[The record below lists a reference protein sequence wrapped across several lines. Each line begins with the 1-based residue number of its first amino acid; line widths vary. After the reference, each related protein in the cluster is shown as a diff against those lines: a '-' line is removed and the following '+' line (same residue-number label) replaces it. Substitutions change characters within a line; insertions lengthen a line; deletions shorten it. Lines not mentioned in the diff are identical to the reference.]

1 MRTGPRDG
9 LGARLHRRD
18 RSGGHPHEDHDL
30 TIPPMVPGRHI
41 DGISAVLLPFGAD
54 GTPDWD
60 AFSRLLDRTWA
71 AGLAPAVNMDTGYV
85 HLLTVPQREQAL
97 SIAQQIAA
105 GRRFVAG
112 AFIEDLD
119 GDAVSLYGV
128 EIDRIRRHGGTPIVF
143 QSSALARLDDA
154 SALEAY
160 RSIGRAGPPLL
171 AFELGEMFAGF
182 GRIYSAD
189 FFRRLLD
196 VDAFVGLKH
205 SSLDRLAEWTRLD
218 LRDRHRPD
226 FRVYTGNDL
235 AIDMVFYGSDYL
247 LGLSAFSVDGFAA
260 RDRLWCRS
268 DARAIALNDLL
279 QYLGQLV
286 FRPPVPA
293 YRHSAA
299 QFLKLQGLIATDS
312 PHPRSPRRPD
322 SDLPI
327 LQDIARRLAAALAE
341 LS

>member
-1 MRTGPRDG
+1 
-9 LGARLHRRD
+9 
-18 RSGGHPHEDHDL
+18 
-30 TIPPMVPGRHI
+30 MVPGRHI
-41 DGISAVLLPFGAD
+41 DGISAVLLPFAAN

-60 AFSRLLDRTWA
+60 GFCRLLETTWA
-71 AGLAPAVNMDTGYV
+71 AGLTPAVNMDTGYV
-85 HLLTVPQREQAL
+85 HLLTMPERARAL
-97 SIAQQIAA
+97 SIAQQTAA

-112 AFIEDLD
+112 AFIEGLD
-119 GDAVSLYGV
+119 GDPVSLYRG

-143 QSSALARLDDA
+143 QSSALAGLDEDA
-154 SALEAY
+154 ALEAY
-160 RSIGRAGPPLL
+160 RSIGCAGPPLL
-171 AFELGEMFAGF
+171 AFELGGMFAGY

-205 SSLDRLAEWTRLD
+205 SSLDRIAEWTRLD

-268 DARAIALNDLL
+268 DARAIAVNDLL
-279 QYLGQLV
+279 QYLGQFA

-299 QFLKLQGLIATDS
+299 QFLKLQGLIATEC
-312 PHPRSPRRPD
+312 PHPRSPRRPE
-322 SDLPI
+322 SDVAV
-327 LQDIARRLAAALAE
+327 LQDIGWRLAAALAE
-341 LS
+341 LP

>member
-1 MRTGPRDG
+1 VRAGSRDG
-9 LGARLHRRD
+9 FGARLYRGRRGRGD
-18 RSGGHPHEDHDL
+18 ADEGRDL
-30 TIPPMVPGRHI
+30 NVRPMLPGRHI
-41 DGISAVLLPFGAD
+41 DGISAVLLPFAAD

-60 AFSRLLDRTWA
+60 GFSRLLGRTWA
-71 AGLAPAVNMDTGYV
+71 AGLTPAVNMDTGYV
-85 HLLTVPQREQAL
+85 HLLTVPERAQAL
-97 SIAQQIAA
+97 STARQMAA

-119 GDAVSLYGV
+119 GDAVALYCA
-128 EIDRIRRHGGTPIVF
+128 EIDRIRKHGGVPIVF
-143 QSSALARLDDA
+143 QSSALTRLD
-154 SALEAY
+154 EADVFKAY
-160 RSIGRAGPPLL
+160 EAIARAGPPLL

-182 GRIYSAD
+182 GRIYSTD
-189 FFRRLLD
+189 FFDRLLD
-196 VDAFVGLKH
+196 LDAFVGLKH
-205 SSLDRLAEWTRLD
+205 SSLDRVAEWTRLD

-260 RDRLWCRS
+260 RDRLWCQS
-268 DARAIALNDLL
+268 DARAVAVNDLL
-279 QYLGQLV
+279 QYLGHLA

-299 QFLKLQGLIATDS
+299 QFLRLQGVIATDC
-312 PHPRSPRRPD
+312 PHPRSPRRPE
-322 SDLPI
+322 SDVAI
-327 LQDIARRLAAALAE
+327 LQDIMQRLSAVLAG

>member
-1 MRTGPRDG
+1 M
-9 LGARLHRRD
+9 L
-18 RSGGHPHEDHDL
+18 
-30 TIPPMVPGRHI
+30 PGRHI
-41 DGISAVLLPFGAD
+41 DGISAVLLPFAAD

-60 AFSRLLDRTWA
+60 GLSRLLDRTWA
-71 AGLAPAVNMDTGYV
+71 AGLTPAVNMDTGYV
-85 HLLTVPQREQAL
+85 HLLTVPERAEVL
-97 SIAQQIAA
+97 STARQMAA
-105 GRRFVAG
+105 GRRFIAG

-119 GDAVSLYGV
+119 GDAVTLYHA
-128 EIDRIRRHGGTPIVF
+128 EIDRIRKHGGVPIVF
-143 QSSALARLDDA
+143 QSSALTRLD
-154 SALEAY
+154 EAGVLNAY
-160 RSIGRAGPPLL
+160 EAIARAGPPLL

-182 GRIYSAD
+182 GRIHSTD

-196 VDAFVGLKH
+196 LGAFVGLKH
-205 SSLDRLAEWTRLD
+205 SSLDRVEEWTRLD

-268 DARAIALNDLL
+268 DARVVALNDLL
-279 QYLGQLV
+279 QYLGQV
-286 FRPPVPA
+286 AFRPPVPA

-322 SDLPI
+322 SDLA
-327 LQDIARRLAAALAE
+327 LLEDVMRRLAAALAG

>member
-1 MRTGPRDG
+1 MT
-9 LGARLHRRD
+9 
-18 RSGGHPHEDHDL
+18 
-30 TIPPMVPGRHI
+30 PGRHI
-41 DGISAVLLPFGAD
+41 DGISAVLLPFAAS

-60 AFSRLLDRTWA
+60 GFARLLQRTWS
-71 AGLAPAVNMDTGYV
+71 AGLTPAVNMDTGYV
-85 HLLTVPQREQAL
+85 HLLTMPERAHAL
-97 SIAQQIAA
+97 SIAQQTAA

-112 AFIEDLD
+112 AFVEGLD
-119 GDAVSLYGV
+119 GDAVTLYRA
-128 EIDRIRRHGGTPIVF
+128 EIDRIRKHGGVPIVF
-143 QSSALARLDDA
+143 QSSALKRLD
-154 SALEAY
+154 EAGAIKAY
-160 RSIGRAGPPLL
+160 EAIACAGPPIL

-182 GRIYSAD
+182 GRIHSTD

-196 VDAFVGLKH
+196 IRAFVGLKH
-205 SSLDRLAEWTRLD
+205 SSLDRVAEWERLD

-260 RDRLWCRS
+260 RDRLWCQS
-268 DARAIALNDLL
+268 DARAIAVNDLL
-279 QYLGQLV
+279 QYLGQV
-286 FRPPVPA
+286 AFRPPVPA

-299 QFLKLQGLIATDS
+299 QFLKLQGLIAEDV

-322 SDLPI
+322 GDLAI
-327 LQDIARRLAAALAE
+327 LHDIAQRLAAALAG